1 MQTAVLDVRTPDG
14 VADAYLVHPGGGGSY
29 PAVLFF
35 MDAIGLRPRLFEMAD
50 RIAANGYV
58 VLVPNVFYR
67 HGRAP
72 LVDDLPDLLRP
83 QNRPKLIAA
92 VSGFVS
98 SLTPDAAMRDAGA
111 YLDFLA
117 GQGQV
122 APGLAG
128 ITGYCMGGALA
139 LRTAGSF
146 PERVAAAASFH
157 GGNLATEATDSPHR
171 LADCVRA
178 ELTSGTPTRTQGAQ
192 RGGGALPGRGLPRR
206 RARLHHDRLRR
217 LRRGSHRAALDGV
230 AGPALPDAS
239 GRIVVRPTTGSR
251 PGR

>member
-1 MQTAVLDVRTPDG
+1 VQTAVLDVRTPDG

-139 LRTAGSF
+139 LRTAGSL

-178 ELTSGTPTRTQGAQ
+178 ELYFGHADQDQSLPPEQIERLDRALSEVGVRYRAEVYRGAAHGFTMTDSAAFDEAATERHWTALLGLLSRT
-192 RGGGALPGRGLPRR
+192 LP
-206 RARLHHDRLRR
+206 AE
-217 LRRGSHRAALDGV
+217 
-230 AGPALPDAS
+230 
-239 GRIVVRPTTGSR
+239 
-251 PGR
+251 

>member
-92 VSGFVS
+92 VSGS
-98 SLTPDAAMRDAGA
+98 S
-111 YLDFLA
+111 
-117 GQGQV
+117 
-122 APGLAG
+122 
-128 ITGYCMGGALA
+128 
-139 LRTAGSF
+139 
-146 PERVAAAASFH
+146 
-157 GGNLATEATDSPHR
+157 
-171 LADCVRA
+171 
-178 ELTSGTPTRTQGAQ
+178 
-192 RGGGALPGRGLPRR
+192 RR
-206 RARLHHDRLRR
+206 
-217 LRRGSHRAALDGV
+217 
-230 AGPALPDAS
+230 
-239 GRIVVRPTTGSR
+239 
-251 PGR
+251 

>member
-98 SLTPDAAMRDAGA
+98 SLTPGAAMRDAGA

-178 ELTSGTPTRTQGAQ
+178 ELYFGHADQDQSLPPEQIERLDRALSEVGVRYRAEVYRGAAHGFTMTDSAAFDEAATERHWTALLGLLSRT
-192 RGGGALPGRGLPRR
+192 LP
-206 RARLHHDRLRR
+206 AE
-217 LRRGSHRAALDGV
+217 
-230 AGPALPDAS
+230 
-239 GRIVVRPTTGSR
+239 
-251 PGR
+251 